1 MRTTVVRCLSPL
13 STRGFLSK
21 LAALARFC
29 EGFRRRKRRLHGLVT
44 RTGGAPSHMDAPHN
58 LEDDDKI
65 SRWQISPSVL
75 VVLQQ
80 VYSMDPF
87 PSTEVRQ
94 QLASKLKAHPRQIQT
109 WFQNRRARERRLGGT
124 VQRPPATPMVSVGP
138 SDYVGAAP
146 QGTFSHDP
154 YMDAFAR
161 QLQQQPQMATG
172 MAQQLPVFPHASLE
186 SSLTN
191 HLRQAVVDSLKTGG
205 GGIGGGEGGGSDGGC
220 GARALSMAAL
230 QGVAPG
236 AFPPGLDSASLI
248 ATQVRPCT
256 GSGGM
261 SMPQATAQA
270 FPSIWQQTTGV
281 GALPPLQ
288 GEMQFPGQQQQQTP
302 RVAHAQQAH
311 MSPAMEMTRSGISG
325 PLDALALLSPS
336 DADPTCPLV
345 AAVAADPPSGLLLD
359 GKPQQQANQMQ
370 QFAQLQ
376 QQSQQLQEQQ
386 QVTAGPLSS
395 TLALTPTPAPDP

>member
-1 MRTTVVRCLSPL
+1 
-13 STRGFLSK
+13 
-21 LAALARFC
+21 
-29 EGFRRRKRRLHGLVT
+29 
-44 RTGGAPSHMDAPHN
+44 MDALHN

-124 VQRPPATPMVSVGP
+124 VQRPPATPMASGP
-138 SDYVGAAP
+138 SDYMGAAP
-146 QGTFSHDP
+146 QGAFSHDP

-161 QLQQQPQMATG
+161 QLQQQPQMAAG
-172 MAQQLPVFPHASLE
+172 MAQQLSVFPHAALE

-205 GGIGGGEGGGSDGGC
+205 GIGGGEGGGSEGGC

-230 QGVAPG
+230 QGVNPG
-236 AFPPGLDSASLI
+236 AFPPGFDSASLI
-248 ATQVRPCT
+248 ATQVRQCT

-261 SMPQATAQA
+261 PMPQATAQA
-270 FPSIWQQTTGV
+270 FPSIWQQTAGLS
-281 GALPPLQ
+281 ALPPLQ
-288 GEMQFPGQQQQQTP
+288 GEMQLAGQQQQNP

-325 PLDALALLSPS
+325 PLDALALLSHPS
-336 DADPTCPLV
+336 DADPTCPLA

-359 GKPQQQANQMQ
+359 GQPQQQAKQLQ

-386 QVTAGPLSS
+386 QVTPGPLSQ
-395 TLALTPTPAPDP
+395 TLALTPDPWPWPLTLTPDPQRPQHPQRP